1 MARQWASR
9 GDDQETNAM
18 RSTGL
23 LVIAAAAL
31 AAGAAFADTS
41 PKTRTVCIDPAGK
54 SLPAHCK
61 VAQASRIS
69 EDVDICLCPAGADR
83 VEASVCPKGVR
94 APAESLAYDQARKA
108 AVKNG
113 SLVGASFNG
122 QPMCVAP
129 RNALNP

>member
-1 MARQWASR
+1 
-9 GDDQETNAM
+9 M
-18 RSTGL
+18 RSIGL
-23 LVIAAAAL
+23 LALAAL
-31 AAGAAFADTS
+31 GFTAAAGAALADKPT
-41 PKTRTVCIDPAGK
+41 TRTVCLDPAGK

-69 EDVDICLCPAGADR
+69 QDVDICICPGGADR
-83 VEASVCPKGVR
+83 VEAPVCPKGVR
-94 APAESLAYDQARKA
+94 EPAESAAYERARKA
-108 AVKNG
+108 AVKDG

>member
-1 MARQWASR
+1 
-9 GDDQETNAM
+9 M
-18 RSTGL
+18 RPIGL
-23 LVIAAAAL
+23 LVIATAACAT
-31 AAGAAFADTS
+31 AGAVLAD
-41 PKTRTVCIDPAGK
+41 PPARTRTVCIDPAGK

-83 VEASVCPKGVR
+83 VEAPLCPKGVR
-94 APAESLAYDQARKA
+94 APAESLAYERARKA
-108 AVKNG
+108 AVKDG